1 MKYGGVLN
9 TLRVIWAEEGIRGC
23 YTGITPALIC
33 VPIFWSIYFGLY
45 EGSKAKWRQWTV
57 ECPSTPPNLNYLG
70 EDQPLLSSVTSAA
83 ITDVATSPFWVVRTR
98 MQTQALH
105 DMQGNV
111 PAFGKPGQGLSMVS
125 TFRSIHHSEGIM
137 AFYRGLS
144 ASFLGLG
151 HVAIQFP
158 VYEKLKA
165 EARRRS
171 GGPESTPALVAASA
185 FSKLIANIA
194 TYPHEVLRS
203 RMQDERG
210 RTRQRTL
217 QATARRIIQQNGFR
231 GLYTGFRVNLCRVV
245 PSCIATFYSYE
256 QITRLMMKAIE
267 DRER

>member
-1 MKYGGVLN
+1 MKYDGALN
-9 TLRVIWAEEGIRGC
+9 TLRVIWAEEGIRGY
-23 YTGITPALIC
+23 YTGITPALMHIS
-33 VPIFWSIYFGLY
+33 IYWSIYFGLY
-45 EGSKAKWRQWTV
+45 EGSKAKWRQWT
-57 ECPSTPPNLNYLG
+57 G

-98 MQTQALH
+98 MQTQVDRKTISTLLYSKQASPNLTLLH
-105 DMQGNV
+105 S
-111 PAFGKPGQGLSMVS
+111 PRLSTPYRLSM
-125 TFRSIHHSEGIM
+125 TCKAISIHHSEGIM

-144 ASFLGLG
+144 ASFLGLS

-158 VYEKLKA
+158 VYENLKA

-194 TYPHEVLRS
+194 TYPHVILRS

-217 QATARRIIQQNGFR
+217 QATACHIIQQKGFR
-231 GLYTGFRVNLCRVV
+231 GLYTGFRIHVCRVV
-245 PSCIATFYSYE
+245 PGSVPA
-256 QITRLMMKAIE
+256 
-267 DRER
+267 